1 MHMRMIILGVTASA
15 AASCAHIGD
24 SAVTKADNLV
34 SAAPE
39 FPSTL
44 SGVDVGLAVRG
55 APVDDLHKR
64 LVFKVFEN
72 GANDLVYVGVK
83 YGVWRHGEFDLYRFE
98 KLIYTGRIGHTL
110 SGYTLVNMGD
120 VLPRPSGGLR
130 VTRVTGSFK

>member
-1 MHMRMIILGVTASA
+1 MIILGVTASA
-15 AASCAHIGD
+15 VASCAHISD
-24 SAVTKADNLV
+24 PSTAKADNSV

-44 SGVDVGLAVRG
+44 SGVDVQLAVRG
-55 APVDDLHKR
+55 APIDDLHKR

-83 YGVWRHGEFDLYRFE
+83 RGVWRYGEFDLYRFE
-98 KLIYTGRIGHTL
+98 KLIYTGRIDRTLRGH
-110 SGYTLVNMGD
+110 TLVNMGD
-120 VLPRPSGGLR
+120 VLPRPSSGLR

>member
-15 AASCAHIGD
+15 VASCAHIGD
-24 SAVTKADNLV
+24 PTAATADNSV
-34 SAAPE
+34 RTAPE

-44 SGVDVGLAVRG
+44 SGVGVQLAVRG
-55 APVDDLHKR
+55 APIDDLHKR

-83 YGVWRHGEFDLYRFE
+83 RGVWRHGEFDLYRFE
-98 KLIYTGRIGHTL
+98 KLIYTGRFDQTL

-120 VLPRPSGGLR
+120 VLPRPSSGLR